1 MLRFETFRDDE
12 FEQDFR
18 LNGAYLFG
26 FEEIPLQA
34 DIVSFGKQLS
44 CMKAAPGPAGL
55 AVLQKVGS
63 TGTMLLS
70 TTRLPESRT
79 PYVLDVELLRSQL
92 AQLFRKREEWSIFDL
107 DNPQAQII
115 NDELQH
121 AMEQFG
127 AIFAQQL
134 TDRAKAAH
142 QARELLNTVLLLSEK
157 MTLLHADLLWEKR
170 CSLGQEPP
178 QFGVRVETT
187 IRPSMVR
194 PLLDDA
200 DVLYIPMPWRQC
212 EPKERVHA
220 TSEIDEWIN
229 FASREDKTV
238 IAGPLIGFHPE
249 DTPKWLEVWKGDI
262 ETLKRLSYAHIQR
275 LVERYSE
282 KVDWWIVSSGLELNP
297 YQLPFEELIEI
308 AQQSCALVHRID
320 PDAKIMIN
328 LPAVWGEYASRDGR
342 TIPTRQIVDLIAQGA
357 ELKVDGI
364 GVEMNL
370 GMPTDGHYVRDLS
383 QIALVFD
390 ALQATGKPIHLT
402 AFSIPSSAEPDETD
416 LWKGRMPIK
425 PSGQWHQPF
434 SETLQAE
441 WLASVVRIAR
451 SRFAV
456 ESITWGRLADVPYGH
471 VPHGGLV
478 DGQLQPKP
486 AFHEFFEIANA
497 TTNLQ
502 SLVPPAVEP
511 AQTEPAQTEPAQ
523 TEPKPEAPK
532 AKEAPEADEA

>member
-1 MLRFETFRDDE
+1 MLRFETF
-12 FEQDFR
+12 QDGDSATDFS

-26 FEEIPLQA
+26 FEDIPLQA

-44 CMKAAPGPAGL
+44 CMKAAAGPAGL
-55 AVLQKVGS
+55 AVLQKIGS
-63 TGTMLLS
+63 TGTILLP

-79 PYVLDVELLRSQL
+79 PYVLDVELLRSRL

-107 DNPQAQII
+107 DNPQAQSI
-115 NDELQH
+115 NTELQQ
-121 AMEQFG
+121 AMQDFG
-127 AIFAQQL
+127 GIFAQQL
-134 TDRAKAAH
+134 TDRAAAAS
-142 QARELLNTVLLLSEK
+142 QARDLLNTVLLLSEK

-170 CSLGQEPP
+170 CSLGQDPP
-178 QFGVRVETT
+178 KFGVRVEPS

-194 PLLDDA
+194 PLLDDV
-200 DVLYIPMPWRQC
+200 DTLYIPMSWRQC

-229 FASREDKTV
+229 FAAREEKTV
-238 IAGPLIGFHPE
+238 IAGPLIGFCPE
-249 DTPKWLEVWKGDI
+249 DTPKWLDVWKGDI

-282 KVDWWIVSSGLELNP
+282 KVDWWIVTSGLELNP

-320 PDAKIMIN
+320 PGAKIMMN

-364 GVEMNL
+364 GVELMM

-383 QIALVFD
+383 QIALIFD
-390 ALQATGKPIHLT
+390 TLQASGKPIHVT
-402 AFSIPSSAEPDETD
+402 SFAIPSSTEADETD

-425 PSGQWHQPF
+425 PAGQWHQPF
-434 SETLQAE
+434 SDTLQAE

-451 SRFAV
+451 SRFGV
-456 ESITWGRLADVPYGH
+456 ESITWGRLADVPFGRI
-471 VPHGGLV
+471 PHGGLV
-478 DGQLQPKP
+478 NGQLQPKS
-486 AFHEFFEIANA
+486 AFHEFAEIANA
-497 TTNLQ
+497 TAELQ
-502 SLVPPAVEP
+502 LLPRPVPAEQPA
-511 AQTEPAQTEPAQ
+511 TL
-523 TEPKPEAPK
+523 
-532 AKEAPEADEA
+532 ADSD